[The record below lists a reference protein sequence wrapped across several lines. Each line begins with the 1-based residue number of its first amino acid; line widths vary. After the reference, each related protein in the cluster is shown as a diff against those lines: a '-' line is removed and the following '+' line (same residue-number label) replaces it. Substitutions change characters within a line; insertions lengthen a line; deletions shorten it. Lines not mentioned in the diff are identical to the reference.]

1 MTLNEIEQRLDA
13 LQAENDKLIAELE
26 RLKSEEQSK
35 EVKPWRADEE
45 SRYYAID
52 ADGEILDLGEHFGED
67 CDEMFSCGN
76 YYRTRELAEQD
87 AKELA
92 LRGRVRQLR
101 DALCEGYVFTG
112 YEDCYCIVIN
122 VLKGRFFVG
131 RGFAPI
137 RDIGQIYFDTMEHAQ
152 QACDILNAEMRKESG
167 ENG

>member
-1 MTLNEIEQRLDA
+1 MNNSRITVLEQQLAVIQAEIE
-13 LQAENDKLIAELE
+13 KLKA
-26 RLKSEEQSK
+26 EEQSK

-52 ADGEILDLGEHFGED
+52 ADGEILELGEHFGKD
-67 CDEMFSCGN
+67 CNEMFSCGN

-101 DALCEGYVFTG
+101 DALCEGYKFVPQERNFYVFFSHIDKCFHHEWDADAD
-112 YEDCYCIVIN
+112 Y
-122 VLKGRFFVG
+122 
-131 RGFAPI
+131 
-137 RDIGQIYFDTMEHAQ
+137 IGTIWFDTEEHAQ

-167 ENG
+167 GKL

>member
-13 LQAENDKLIAELE
+13 LQAEKDKLTAELE

-35 EVKPWRADEE
+35 EVKPWRAEYSSKYCYVSDGGVIDCHLDGRDECDNILY
-45 SRYYAID
+45 SR
-52 ADGEILDLGEHFGED
+52 
-67 CDEMFSCGN
+67 GN
-76 YYRTRELAEQD
+76 YYRTEALAEQD

-122 VLKGRFFVG
+122 VLKGSFFVG
-131 RGFAPI
+131 HGFAPI
-137 RDIGQIYFDTMEHAQ
+137 RDIGQIYFDTEEHAQ

-167 ENG
+167 GNG

>member
-13 LQAENDKLIAELE
+13 LQAEKDKLTAELE
-26 RLKSEEQSK
+26 RLKAEEQSK

-52 ADGEILDLGEHFGED
+52 ADGEILELGEHFGKD
-67 CDEMFSCGN
+67 CNEMFSCGN

-101 DALCEGYVFTG
+101 DALCEGYQF
-112 YEDCYCIVIN
+112 IN
-122 VLKGRFFVG
+122 GVSNW
-131 RGFAPI
+131 I
-137 RDIGQIYFDTMEHAQ
+137 IYFDTEEEKFYADERILCNYVGVICFDTKEHAQ
-152 QACDILNAEMRKESG
+152 QACDILNAETRKESG
-167 ENG
+167 E